1 MICGS
6 RHRRTYG
13 DAAARRASWQL
24 RLVERA
30 PALRVEGY
38 MIDFFGP
45 GCDAAEDTQLAL
57 DLIRN

>member
-1 MICGS
+1 MRLLGGQAGSCGS
-6 RHRRTYG
+6 WN
-13 DAAARRASWQL
+13 A
-24 RLVERA
+24 A

-38 MIDFFGP
+38 IIDFFGP